1 MSEKKYRIYELAKD
15 YGVTS
20 KDVMGVLEAHKIE
33 FKNHTSTV
41 NESAKEIVDA
51 LLRPGKGGQVKVV
64 PSEPV
69 EAVEAVAAVKIDVK
83 KEEPKVAE
91 TPKVATPVVE
101 KVVVSEPVKT
111 DVKPAPVAPA
121 APVEP
126 KPVVEK
132 PKVAAPVQQARPA
145 GPSKAPLG
153 GGPFRPAP
161 GHQVGAS
168 KAPLGGGPFRPAP
181 GHQVGASK
189 APLGGGP
196 FRPAPGHQVGASKAP
211 LGGGPF
217 RPATPQ
223 GQRPPYQGQGQQRPG
238 GFKPAGTGAGRPAF
252 AGASSSQGR
261 PAGPNKPVG
270 STPPPSTI
278 GADNNRFKKKVK
290 DKDREKRWK
299 DGDAR
304 LSASK
309 NGKHQFQKPVELKA
323 PKVKPEKIAV
333 GPFISVTEFADKAG
347 LATNEVIK
355 KLLLLG
361 IMATINQ
368 EIDFDTASLVASDFD
383 IAVEE
388 LVPELE
394 ATEIEDVEDAPEDL
408 LPRPPVVTIMGHVD
422 HGKTSLLDTIR
433 HTNVTAREAGGI
445 TQHIGAYQISAKGK
459 KITFLDTPGHE
470 AFTAM
475 RARGAQATDI
485 AVLVVAA
492 NDGVM
497 PQTIEAINHAKSAK
511 VPIIV
516 AINKIDIPDANPDR
530 VKQQL
535 SDHGLLA
542 EDWGGDTIMVPVS
555 AKQKLNIDDL
565 LDHILLVAEIED
577 LKANPNRPAQGI
589 VIEANLDKGRGPVA
603 TILIQKGT
611 LRVGDSIVVGVA
623 SGKVR
628 ALIND
633 RGESVKKA
641 EPSVPVE
648 VLGLSEVPEAGDNA
662 TVADEKV
669 VRAVAAK
676 RQVKKRT
683 EEMQHNQ
690 KVSLEDIFQQIQD
703 GQIKD
708 LNIVIKGDVQGSIEA
723 LRQSLETLKNK
734 EVRVNVVHSGV
745 GAINESDVMLA
756 SAANAI
762 ILGFNVRPDGNARK
776 AAESEKV
783 DLRTYRVIYEAIQDI
798 EQALEGMLAPEFK
811 EVVYGHAEVRQVISI
826 PKGGVVAGSYV
837 QDGKITNKSQMR
849 ITRGGI
855 VIHEGTID
863 SLRRFKD
870 EVKEVATGYECGIS
884 IERFRDIKEGDVFE
898 AFGMEEIKRGS

>member
-1 MSEKKYRIYELAKD
+1 M
-15 YGVTS
+15 
-20 KDVMGVLEAHKIE
+20 
-33 FKNHTSTV
+33 
-41 NESAKEIVDA
+41 
-51 LLRPGKGGQVKVV
+51 
-64 PSEPV
+64 
-69 EAVEAVAAVKIDVK
+69 
-83 KEEPKVAE
+83 
-91 TPKVATPVVE
+91 
-101 KVVVSEPVKT
+101 
-111 DVKPAPVAPA
+111 
-121 APVEP
+121 
-126 KPVVEK
+126 
-132 PKVAAPVQQARPA
+132 
-145 GPSKAPLG
+145 
-153 GGPFRPAP
+153 
-161 GHQVGAS
+161 
-168 KAPLGGGPFRPAP
+168 
-181 GHQVGASK
+181 
-189 APLGGGP
+189 
-196 FRPAPGHQVGASKAP
+196 
-211 LGGGPF
+211 
-217 RPATPQ
+217 
-223 GQRPPYQGQGQQRPG
+223 
-238 GFKPAGTGAGRPAF
+238 
-252 AGASSSQGR
+252 
-261 PAGPNKPVG
+261 
-270 STPPPSTI
+270 
-278 GADNNRFKKKVK
+278 
-290 DKDREKRWK
+290 
-299 DGDAR
+299 
-304 LSASK
+304 
-309 NGKHQFQKPVELKA
+309 
-323 PKVKPEKIAV
+323 
-333 GPFISVTEFADKAG
+333 
-347 LATNEVIK
+347 
-355 KLLLLG
+355 
-361 IMATINQ
+361 
-368 EIDFDTASLVASDFD
+368 
-383 IAVEE
+383 
-388 LVPELE
+388 
-394 ATEIEDVEDAPEDL
+394 
-408 LPRPPVVTIMGHVD
+408 
-422 HGKTSLLDTIR
+422 
-433 HTNVTAREAGGI
+433 
-445 TQHIGAYQISAKGK
+445 
-459 KITFLDTPGHE
+459 
-470 AFTAM
+470 
-475 RARGAQATDI
+475 
-485 AVLVVAA
+485 
-492 NDGVM
+492 
-497 PQTIEAINHAKSAK
+497 
-511 VPIIV
+511 
-516 AINKIDIPDANPDR
+516 
-530 VKQQL
+530 KQQL